1 MHQEQKKKRML
12 RVHRK
17 YEPDRISAINL
28 QTAYEQV
35 VPSWRYRVIVLEL
48 NCKTKQKVLKLA
60 EEVVP

>member
-1 MHQEQKKKRML
+1 QKKKRIL

-35 VPSWRYRVIVLEL
+35 VPSQRYRIIVLEL
-48 NCKTKQKVLKLA
+48 KCKTQQKVLKLA
-60 EEVVP
+60 EEVVS

>member
-1 MHQEQKKKRML
+1 MHQEQRKKRML

-35 VPSWRYRVIVLEL
+35 VPSRRYRIIELEL
-48 NCKTKQKVLKLA
+48 KCETKQKVLKLA

>member
-35 VPSWRYRVIVLEL
+35 VPSRRYRVIVLKCE
-48 NCKTKQKVLKLA
+48 TKQKVLKLA

>member
-35 VPSWRYRVIVLEL
+35 VPSRRYRVIVLEL
-48 NCKTKQKVLKLA
+48 KCETKPKVLKLA